1 MSCESVEEDYCS
13 SWSEPDNPGVCR
25 SLEEYQLNCQ
35 SMLMG
40 ISMPGESSAST
51 PVQCEVVGEDNFAS
65 WSIPDEVDAYSP
77 MEEPNV
83 MYTAS
88 VEVEANA
95 PEVQT
100 STEVPPPEAWSPEAL
115 GTAQRNDPNVGYVL
129 ALVEAGVNRPIWNEI
144 SHLPSETKTLI
155 SFWPRLAMKDGLL
168 QRQFESVDKK
178 SSHWQ
183 VVMPKKLREKFIEL
197 IHAGPLSGHFGQKKT
212 MDAVQARAYWPS
224 WAKNI
229 TEYLK
234 RCRSCAQYHRGELP
248 RQAELQTP
256 VAGEVW
262 ERVSIDIT
270 GSHPKSCKGNVYILT
285 IVDHFSKWGEAVAIP
300 NHTAVTVA
308 KVLMSQIFSRYGAP
322 VEILSDRG
330 PEFESELFLQLMKW
344 MEIDK
349 LRTTAYKPSTNGVV
363 ERFHRTLNSMLG
375 KVTQENQ
382 RDWDERLPFVLA
394 AYRATVHSSTG
405 FTPNKVFLGRENRM
419 PVDVVMGLPPEEVN
433 GSQSIDEFVVR
444 QQELAEDAFQLVR
457 QHLGQ
462 NASRRKSTYDTRVRK
477 TEYLV
482 GDWVWY
488 YYPRKFTQ
496 KSPKWQRNYTGPYK
510 ITRVIE
516 PVNFV
521 LQKIP
526 RSAPFVV
533 HMDKIKKC
541 YTPPAKDWTLG
552 PESGA
557 DQPDAA
563 AAPADR
569 SGVQPT
575 QDQAMEVNGEVT
587 PQDVQ
592 LVSRPLGGV
601 MPIKKARKE
610 ARYRRVLDEVRGEES
625 EVVSSPRARKRPCHL
640 KDFVCRRMEVLSPIY
655 EVPEEC
661 ENLRESEC
669 L

>member
-1 MSCESVEEDYCS
+1 
-13 SWSEPDNPGVCR
+13 
-25 SLEEYQLNCQ
+25 
-35 SMLMG
+35 
-40 ISMPGESSAST
+40 
-51 PVQCEVVGEDNFAS
+51 
-65 WSIPDEVDAYSP
+65 
-77 MEEPNV
+77 
-83 MYTAS
+83 
-88 VEVEANA
+88 
-95 PEVQT
+95 
-100 STEVPPPEAWSPEAL
+100 
-115 GTAQRNDPNVGYVL
+115 
-129 ALVEAGVNRPIWNEI
+129 
-144 SHLPSETKTLI
+144 
-155 SFWPRLAMKDGLL
+155 
-168 QRQFESVDKK
+168 
-178 SSHWQ
+178 
-183 VVMPKKLREKFIEL
+183 
-197 IHAGPLSGHFGQKKT
+197 

-224 WAKNI
+224 WAKDI

-234 RCRSCAQYHRGELP
+234 KCRSCAQYHRGVLP

-270 GSHPKSCKGNVYILT
+270 GPHPKSSKGNVFILT

-308 KVLMSQIFSRYGAP
+308 KVLMSQIFSRHGAP

-363 ERFHRTLNSMLG
+363 ERFHRTLNSLLG

-382 RDWDERLPFVLA
+382 KDWDKRLPFVLA
-394 AYRATVHSSTG
+394 ACRATVRSSTG

-419 PVDVVMGLPPEEVN
+419 PVDVVMGLLSEEVN
-433 GSQSIDEFVVR
+433 GSQSVDEFVAR
-444 QQELAEDAFQLVR
+444 QQELAEDAFQLAR

-462 NASRRKSTYDTRVRK
+462 NASRRKSTYDMRVRK
-477 TEYLV
+477 AEYSV

-496 KSPKWQRNYTGPYK
+496 KSPKWQCNYTGPYK
-510 ITRVIE
+510 IIRVIE

-521 LQKIP
+521 LRKTP

-552 PESGA
+552 TEDGTA
-557 DQPDAA
+557 QPDAVA
-563 AAPADR
+563 TPTILR
-569 SGVQPT
+569 EVQPN
-575 QDQAMEVNGEVT
+575 QGQALGAEDEVT
-587 PQDVQ
+587 PPNTETTIT
-592 LVSRPLGGV
+592 STEGATPTR
-601 MPIKKARKE
+601 KARKE
-610 ARYRRVLDEVRGEES
+610 TRRRRVLDEVEDGDPEI
-625 EVVSSPRARKRPCHL
+625 VSSPRVRKCPGYL
-640 KDFVCRRMEVLSPIY
+640 KDFICRNMNVLSPIHEEP
-655 EVPEEC
+655 EVEE
-661 ENLRESEC
+661 NFRESEC